1 MFGLTDYSVYMVVV
15 LAGGLLLLLVGLH
28 LYGAEADPLGFTYN
42 LWRSLW
48 YDLTYYFFGPRIGE
62 V

>member
-15 LAGGLLLLLVGLH
+15 LAGGLL